1 MPSLPSLLLGPG
13 CFKILYFLKLPSQY
27 ICGNWSSHST
37 CVFETSRKRLN
48 PSRRMLLRPSKGRI
62 RHDAYKHLQ
71 SNRQQSFTT
80 YLDAFRL
87 PWLCP
92 TLCRE
97 SYYLPKP
104 STIVQRPENY
114 IKPSSTLPRYTARL
128 GQQQRRYASAA
139 PEPLLSS
146 DEYIPFESPSGIHTA
161 PAFSNHPLPE
171 TNSLT
176 DLQPFDPGS
185 PLIVDNSL
193 ITVAPRFK
201 HFNNIGGEIEEIT
214 QTLYAC
220 LQLGRFERAANLM
233 RRLQT
238 IYKPDAAGLLHA
250 HNEYI
255 RELTWKIIFTRDLRL
270 LKSLQKW
277 FEVELRSRGAIPNA
291 TTFGLMIQAS
301 LQEADARKADRAIRR
316 YIHLAEAGGLRD
328 QTMNELLAILNHQEL
343 GRVTRVRVRRRKS
356 HVYMLSIRRSFQQPS
371 KISMSQLQ
379 NL

>member
-1 MPSLPSLLLGPG
+1 MLQKSLLRTYLG
-13 CFKILYFLKLPSQY
+13 
-27 ICGNWSSHST
+27 ST
-37 CVFETSRKRLN
+37 SVAIGVRIVPVSLTLLRN
-48 PSRRMLLRPSKGRI
+48 VPIYSRRMLLRSSKGRI
-62 RHDAYKHLQ
+62 RHDAYKQLQ
-71 SNRQQSFTT
+71 SNRRQSFTT
-80 YLDAFRL
+80 YLNSFRL

-92 TLCRE
+92 ALYRE
-97 SYYLPKP
+97 FYGSPKS
-104 STIVQRPENY
+104 STIVQRPGRC
-114 IKPSSTLPRYTARL
+114 IKLSSSLPRYAVRL

-139 PEPLLSS
+139 PEPLLSP
-146 DEYIPFESPSGIHTA
+146 DEYIPFESPSSIHTA
-161 PAFSNHPLPE
+161 PAFPNHSLPE
-171 TNSLT
+171 ANTLT

-220 LQLGRFERAANLM
+220 LQLGRFQRAANLM

-255 RELTWKIIFTRDLRL
+255 RELTWKIIFTRDVRL

-277 FEVELRSRGAIPNA
+277 FEVELRSKGAIPNA

-316 YIHLAEAGGLRD
+316 YIHLAEASGLKD

-343 GRVTRVRVRRRKS
+343 GRVTRVRVLHRIS
-356 HVYMLSIRRSFQQPS
+356 HVLILSIRRSFQ
-371 KISMSQLQ
+371 
-379 NL
+379 